1 MTISDRSASKVLQ
14 DTFDE
19 LQAQLVK
26 MRKEAVEGG
35 EQKTE
40 RSVEEVVTDLA
51 RREGFEVSSVLG
63 VGGMGAVV
71 KARDT
76 KLKRTVA
83 LKFLPPEVLADPNNA
98 SELRGEAELA
108 SGIQHEN
115 IVRIYSWHEVD
126 HVPFFAMEYVEGESL
141 DEMVKRR
148 GRLPVPDALRIIG
161 ECARGLDALHQSGI
175 IHRDIKPSNIL
186 LSTTGTVKITDFGIS
201 RTQDSAA
208 HEAFHQRVAGTPR
221 FMSPEQARGEQA
233 TKHSD
238 IYSLGATLYYM
249 LTGRAPVEPASDVKT
264 QLAYVKEGR
273 IIPILNV
280 LPKLDPDVVR
290 LVAQS
295 MQLNVPKRPLDVNA
309 FRLDVEK
316 TFLTYT
322 LRRESSVKYF
332 AAKNWRKIVTGTAF
346 LMGLLIGAVA
356 GHKMAVVGRVE
367 PQTQEQAPMRLA
379 REMLRQMDEILV
391 FDPAA
396 QDLRA
401 SANEL
406 RVAIDQDNPRS
417 INAAILNANRAQEN
431 WETMAYIAAEARNPQ
446 SPNRALALQTLQQTN
461 GDLRVLPGNIAEQW
475 ARKRLEAMAA
485 IPKK

>member
-40 RSVEEVVTDLA
+40 RSIEEVVTDLA

-98 SELRGEAELA
+98 NELRGEAELA

-264 QLAYVKEGR
+264 QLAYVREGR

-295 MQLNVPKRPLDVNA
+295 M
-309 FRLDVEK
+309 
-316 TFLTYT
+316 
-322 LRRESSVKYF
+322 
-332 AAKNWRKIVTGTAF
+332 
-346 LMGLLIGAVA
+346 
-356 GHKMAVVGRVE
+356 
-367 PQTQEQAPMRLA
+367 
-379 REMLRQMDEILV
+379 
-391 FDPAA
+391 
-396 QDLRA
+396 
-401 SANEL
+401 
-406 RVAIDQDNPRS
+406 
-417 INAAILNANRAQEN
+417 
-431 WETMAYIAAEARNPQ
+431 
-446 SPNRALALQTLQQTN
+446 
-461 GDLRVLPGNIAEQW
+461 
-475 ARKRLEAMAA
+475 
-485 IPKK
+485 

>member
-1 MTISDRSASKVLQ
+1 M
-14 DTFDE
+14 
-19 LQAQLVK
+19 
-26 MRKEAVEGG
+26 
-35 EQKTE
+35 
-40 RSVEEVVTDLA
+40 
-51 RREGFEVSSVLG
+51 
-63 VGGMGAVV
+63 
-71 KARDT
+71 
-76 KLKRTVA
+76 
-83 LKFLPPEVLADPNNA
+83 
-98 SELRGEAELA
+98 
-108 SGIQHEN
+108 
-115 IVRIYSWHEVD
+115 
-126 HVPFFAMEYVEGESL
+126 
-141 DEMVKRR
+141 
-148 GRLPVPDALRIIG
+148 
-161 ECARGLDALHQSGI
+161 
-175 IHRDIKPSNIL
+175 
-186 LSTTGTVKITDFGIS
+186 
-201 RTQDSAA
+201 
-208 HEAFHQRVAGTPR
+208 
-221 FMSPEQARGEQA
+221 
-233 TKHSD
+233 
-238 IYSLGATLYYM
+238 
-249 LTGRAPVEPASDVKT
+249 
-264 QLAYVKEGR
+264 
-273 IIPILNV
+273 
-280 LPKLDPDVVR
+280 
-290 LVAQS
+290 
-295 MQLNVPKRPLDVNA
+295 PKRPLDVNA

-475 ARKRLEAMAA
+475 TRKRLEAMAA